1 MQSDMLCCEQ
11 IPAGAPYLPFSK
23 FVIVLR
29 IKNSIDLE
37 NKELG
42 LV

>member
-1 MQSDMLCCEQ
+1 
-11 IPAGAPYLPFSK
+11 
-23 FVIVLR
+23 VLR